1 MAKRAPVDEQPFRPL
16 NASTLQSVLRHVPSA
31 PEPAP
36 VTPTAQVPAIAPTR
50 ERQPSTVLSPRSG
63 SPLDQEKRILF
74 TREETRAL
82 DRLVGTLAERL
93 QTSVKASH
101 LFRALTALV
110 LPVERQIERCAAERG
125 ALVRPPNGDL
135 PALQAFEKELAGLV
149 AEALRRSGN

>member
-1 MAKRAPVDEQPFRPL
+1 MAKRAPLDEQPFRPL

-31 PEPAP
+31 PESAP
-36 VTPTAQVPAIAPTR
+36 VTPPAPVLVPIR
-50 ERQPSTVLSPRSG
+50 ERQPTTALAARTS

-93 QTSVKASH
+93 QTPVKASH

-110 LPVERQIERCAAERG
+110 LPVERQFERCAAERG
-125 ALVRPPNGDL
+125 ALLRPPNGDL
-135 PALQAFEKELAGLV
+135 PALQAFERELAGLV
-149 AEALRRSGN
+149 AEALRRSGS

>member
-16 NASTLQSVLRHVPSA
+16 NVSTLHSVLRHVPSA
-31 PEPAP
+31 PESAP
-36 VTPTAQVPAIAPTR
+36 VTPPVLIPTR
-50 ERQPSTVLSPRSG
+50 ERPPSTSLAARSC

-93 QTSVKASH
+93 QTPVKASH

-125 ALVRPPNGDL
+125 ALLRPPNGDL
-135 PALQAFEKELAGLV
+135 PALQAFERELAGLV
-149 AEALRRSGN
+149 AEALRRSGS

>member
-31 PEPAP
+31 LEP
-36 VTPTAQVPAIAPTR
+36 VPAKPPSPVPVG
-50 ERQPSTVLSPRSG
+50 ERQPSTALSARSG

-93 QTSVKASH
+93 QTPVKTSH

-135 PALQAFEKELAGLV
+135 PALQAFERELASLV

>member
-31 PEPAP
+31 PDPQP
-36 VTPTAQVPAIAPTR
+36 VTPAAPVLVPIR
-50 ERQPSTVLSPRSG
+50 EREPIPPKTAHTCRA
-63 SPLDQEKRILF
+63 LDQEKRILF

-93 QTSVKASH
+93 QTPVKASH
-101 LFRALTALV
+101 LFRALTALA
-110 LPVERQIERCAAERG
+110 LQVERQIERAAAERG

-135 PALQAFEKELAGLV
+135 PALQAFERELAALMT
-149 AEALRRSGN
+149 EALRRSAP

>member
-31 PEPAP
+31 PEPTP

-50 ERQPSTVLSPRSG
+50 ERQHSTAFAARSG

-93 QTSVKASH
+93 QTPVKASH

-135 PALQAFEKELAGLV
+135 LALQAFERELASLV

>member
-1 MAKRAPVDEQPFRPL
+1 MAKRAPLDEQPFRPL

-31 PEPAP
+31 PEPVPATPPAP
-36 VTPTAQVPAIAPTR
+36 VPVR
-50 ERQPSTVLSPRSG
+50 ERQPSTVLAAHSG

-93 QTSVKASH
+93 QTPVKASH

-135 PALQAFEKELAGLV
+135 PALQAFERELAGLV

>member
-1 MAKRAPVDEQPFRPL
+1 MAKRAPLDERPFRPL

-31 PEPAP
+31 PESAP
-36 VTPTAQVPAIAPTR
+36 VTPPPLVPVR
-50 ERQPSTVLSPRSG
+50 ERPPSTALAARSC

-93 QTSVKASH
+93 QTPVKASH

-125 ALVRPPNGDL
+125 ALFRPPNGDL
-135 PALQAFEKELAGLV
+135 PALQAFERELAGLV
-149 AEALRRSGN
+149 AEALRRSGS

>member
-16 NASTLQSVLRHVPSA
+16 NASTLQSVLRHVPGTQEA
-31 PEPAP
+31 AP
-36 VTPTAQVPAIAPTR
+36 VTPSAPVLVR
-50 ERQPSTVLSPRSG
+50 ERQPSTALATRSG

-93 QTSVKASH
+93 QTPVKASH

-135 PALQAFEKELAGLV
+135 PALQAFERELAGLV